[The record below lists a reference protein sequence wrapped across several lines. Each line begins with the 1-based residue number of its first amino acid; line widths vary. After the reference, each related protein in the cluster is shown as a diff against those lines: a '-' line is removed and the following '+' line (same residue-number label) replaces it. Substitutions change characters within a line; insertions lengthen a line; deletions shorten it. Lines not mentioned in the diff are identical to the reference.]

1 MTQRHVHEEKP
12 PRSTDVSNRT
22 ERRPDSH
29 LWMMIACCAPML
41 VIVLVLVLAGF
52 ASPVFLIVA
61 LVFAVTM
68 AVIMRRTHSAK
79 PPQ

>member
-1 MTQRHVHEEKP
+1 MAQRHVHEGE
-12 PRSTDVSNRT
+12 PRGSTGASDRT
-22 ERRPDSH
+22 ERGPGSH

-68 AVIMRRTHSAK
+68 GLIMSRAHGAK